1 VLVFLILVAMLS
13 FGSMILRAKMRKKL
27 KW

>member
-13 FGSMILRAKMRKKL
+13 FASMILRAKMRRKL